1 MSKIDYDSCRAL
13 YCQGLPDEVCIAG
26 VDEAGRGPLAG
37 TVVAAAVVLGPKHG
51 IQGLSDSKKLSEKK
65 RDSLYEEIIDQAQ
78 IWTVASASVAEID
91 EINILNA
98 SLLAM
103 KRAVD
108 ALTQTPDCVL
118 VDGNRLPVWQYRAEA
133 IVKGDSKVDEISAAS
148 IIAKVTRDREMLILD
163 EKYPQYGF
171 AKHKGYPTKV
181 HIEAIQRH
189 GPCDVHRLSYAPV
202 KRALESL

>member
-13 YCQGLPDEVCIAG
+13 YCKGLPHDVCIAG

-37 TVVAAAVVLGPKHG
+37 TVVAAAVVLGPEHG
-51 IQGLSDSKKLSEKK
+51 IEGLYDSKKLSEKK
-65 RDSLYEEIIDQAQ
+65 RDILYEEIITKSQA
-78 IWTVASASVAEID
+78 WGVASASVAEID
-91 EINILNA
+91 EINILHA

-108 ALTQTPDCVL
+108 SLNTVPDCVL
-118 VDGNRLPVWQYRAEA
+118 VDGNRLPPWQYRSVA

-148 IIAKVTRDREMLILD
+148 IIAKVTRDREMLALD
-163 EKYPQYGF
+163 AKFPQYGF

-181 HIEAIQRH
+181 HIDALQRY
-189 GPCDVHRLSYAPV
+189 GPCKVHRLSYAPV
-202 KRALESL
+202 KRALESS